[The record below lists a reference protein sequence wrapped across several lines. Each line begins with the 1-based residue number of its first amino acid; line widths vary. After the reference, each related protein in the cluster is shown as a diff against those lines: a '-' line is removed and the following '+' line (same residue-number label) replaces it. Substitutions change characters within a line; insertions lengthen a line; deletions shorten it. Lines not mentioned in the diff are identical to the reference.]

1 MKQFKITGYAKI
13 GFEKIVECESQE
25 MANQLADLIERAT
38 DVDDSDVNEWCWVID
53 GYIGY
58 PEKSIE
64 DCVNDFAKTYPA
76 EEVPMIRVGNPY
88 YYVPTVNAERVIEDV
103 VYSDLDDE
111 IEEWSEDYLLDVKK
125 EHIQELENEL
135 TKVFRE
141 WEKRHGYD
149 NREIVICETINPFEK
164 R

>member
-1 MKQFKITGYAKI
+1 MLVKN
-13 GFEKIVECESQE
+13 E
-25 MANQLADLIERAT
+25 
-38 DVDDSDVNEWCWVID
+38 NEWCWVIN

-64 DCVNDFAKTYPA
+64 DCVNDFAKTYPE

-88 YYVPTVNAERVIEDV
+88 YYVPTVNAERVIEEI

-111 IEEWSEDYLLDVKK
+111 IEEYSEDYLLDVKK
-125 EHIQELENEL
+125 EHMQELENEL

-149 NREIVICETINPFEK
+149 NRAFVIRETINPFENK
-164 R
+164 VKK